1 MGASEIKTELQQL
14 IEQETDMSILHAIH
28 TILLKTGLNPKLKEK
43 LTIRA
48 LKSEEDIKA
57 NRVFSKEEVIQRTN
71 R

>member
-1 MGASEIKTELQQL
+1 MIEHETNMSVLQ
-14 IEQETDMSILHAIH
+14 AIY

-43 LTIRA
+43 LTIHA

-57 NRVFSKEEVIQRTN
+57 DRIFNKEEVIRRTN